1 MKTIICFGD
10 SNTYGYNPENGGRY
24 DENTRWPALLSKQLG
39 DGYKVFEEGQN
50 GRTIAND
57 DPWEGGTKCGLSYV
71 LPMIESKKPVDL
83 LVIMLG
89 TNDLKLKFALPPAD
103 IAGSLI
109 KMIADVRGY
118 CDHFIGCPDM
128 KILIIAPPVLTEPF
142 SQSYFAPF
150 FGESDIVERSKELAR
165 WYELVAKQNDC
176 CFLNATKKVAANSCD
191 HLHLSPADHAKLA
204 GLVKDKIL
212 EIFEK

>member
-1 MKTIICFGD
+1 
-10 SNTYGYNPENGGRY
+10 
-24 DENTRWPALLSKQLG
+24 
-39 DGYKVFEEGQN
+39 
-50 GRTIAND
+50 
-57 DPWEGGTKCGLSYV
+57 
-71 LPMIESKKPVDL
+71 MIESKKPVDL

-165 WYELVAKQNDC
+165 WYELVARQNDC
-176 CFLNATKKVAANSCD
+176 CFLNATKEVAANSCD

-212 EIFEK
+212 EIFKK